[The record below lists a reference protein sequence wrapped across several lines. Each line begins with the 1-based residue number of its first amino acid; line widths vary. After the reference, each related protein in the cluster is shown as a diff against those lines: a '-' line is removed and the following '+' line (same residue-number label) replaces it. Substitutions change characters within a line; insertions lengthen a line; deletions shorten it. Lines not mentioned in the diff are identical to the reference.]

1 MKTLA
6 QYPRYSNIEQ
16 GKSEWNP
23 RNMMVDFSLAE
34 ISAIEECFP
43 KTHVHVC
50 DFHREKAWGE
60 WLSKSSNGVS
70 MYKDEVLRHLRNI
83 AQSENQATLDENIQ
97 ALKKSRPW
105 KESVQLQNYFLDFW
119 GLYLEKW
126 VRFFRDE
133 HLRIAIYT
141 NNGIERQNNWL
152 KHSYLES
159 RRNNSVSDLVDVII
173 NHFLPDSYKKYKEQ
187 NIRCTSS
194 YRGYD
199 DRVPKYLH
207 DRPRG
212 VVQHIISRIDS
223 GIQISNIKKETP
235 KLFIVQGAECAYQVR
250 LGSDEELP
258 SCQCLDFRT
267 KKLLCKHICA
277 VVQQPDIGWESL
289 GRKFDKYPLFTLD
302 KVITQRSSS
311 SATKPS
317 SNSEYTP
324 EQHII
329 EKKDSDQV
337 IHVSKSNNRNLSYR
351 RKSNIR
357 KQCIQ
362 SLKSLQDELYVVT
375 DRNVLSKALVML
387 DEIIAYTRKNHPNE
401 EGVSLKDKSLSP
413 KKQVIKTQAQKQ
425 TKTRQLKQ
433 RAKKLVKELV
443 QLLKLGAKQF

>member
-1 MKTLA
+1 MN
-6 QYPRYSNIEQ
+6 S
-16 GKSEWNP
+16 GKSLSRVQWSLSNPDGISYAFDGIPFICIGTLNYHCHQGEDIDKSTKIKEQRKEMKMRVTITRLENGKTFSTYQKLDVRANEVDEAPIIIVRAGDVSHGCYIQNMQVRLATLLLCVRSNVGYIVVAVFIPENEDTGSISEVLRILSRENPEWNP

-289 GRKFDKYPLFTLD
+289 GRKFDKYPCLLW
-302 KVITQRSSS
+302 
-311 SATKPS
+311 
-317 SNSEYTP
+317 
-324 EQHII
+324 
-329 EKKDSDQV
+329 
-337 IHVSKSNNRNLSYR
+337 
-351 RKSNIR
+351 
-357 KQCIQ
+357 
-362 SLKSLQDELYVVT
+362 
-375 DRNVLSKALVML
+375 
-387 DEIIAYTRKNHPNE
+387 
-401 EGVSLKDKSLSP
+401 
-413 KKQVIKTQAQKQ
+413 IK
-425 TKTRQLKQ
+425 
-433 RAKKLVKELV
+433 
-443 QLLKLGAKQF
+443 